1 MTYRVILNINDLSN
15 YVEFET
21 KEDAEKFSLE
31 HPKSIIF
38 YNRPPTVEEIET
50 WENESMFLGW

>member
-1 MTYRVILNINDLSN
+1 MILNINDLSN